1 MTCMCLHICNNKKG
15 SYGSLSDPLAS
26 GKEELTQKAV
36 VNTGASRKKAAPSG
50 ASAKEQA
57 KTARAER

>member
-1 MTCMCLHICNNKKG
+1 MTCMCLNICNNNKG